1 MCSERVLGDLAVGLM
16 PRRGVEWMGDEWS
29 GTQQGGG
36 VPQTHGPPSSD
47 PRAFAVLC
55 PLKVTREV
63 PAWVSQPS
71 VPAGGG
77 MQFLRGSP
85 VCSPRGPQAVLARGP
100 GSAESRRPPFLSVCV
115 SFPFVC
121 FMLSE
126 NHMYLFEGKD
136 YSKEPSKEDRRSFE
150 QLVNLQKTLLEKTS
164 GQGRLLRN
172 KGRVRAT
179 DPCSRVCSSGSHPAR
194 TESVAGSGLLR
205 NCVCSR

>member
-1 MCSERVLGDLAVGLM
+1 
-16 PRRGVEWMGDEWS
+16 
-29 GTQQGGG
+29 
-36 VPQTHGPPSSD
+36 
-47 PRAFAVLC
+47 
-55 PLKVTREV
+55 
-63 PAWVSQPS
+63 
-71 VPAGGG
+71 
-77 MQFLRGSP
+77 
-85 VCSPRGPQAVLARGP
+85 
-100 GSAESRRPPFLSVCV
+100 
-115 SFPFVC
+115 
-121 FMLSE
+121 MLSE

-179 DPCSRVCSSGSHPAR
+179 DPCRRVCSSGSHPAR